1 MKKILFVL
9 LLLVSTSARSDDWLL
24 SLEDIRYQVRM
35 AAGYDS
41 SADAYMTDTLGS
53 NFIREGFVAV
63 NMALQTIRTVNSIV
77 CTKYQN
83 SYQLD
88 TLQMGIY
95 SVEWSNRDT
104 VSTLEYVSRETW
116 RSLAGTSLTDKKKPA
131 YYDYSHDSI
140 FIFAT
145 PIAADTLLIYG
156 WEKAPDLDTITT
168 LAFLRQ
174 AYRLAVLKYATWQ
187 AAMARQ
193 HPMTLEFKSQ
203 YFETLTNLKVGLGR
217 GVPVVAGQ

>member
-1 MKKILFVL
+1 MKKILFAIL
-9 LLLVSTSARSDDWLL
+9 LFVVSPIRADDWLDTL
-24 SLEDIRYQVRM
+24 KYVRYQVRL

-41 SADAYMTDTLGS
+41 GAVSYMTDTLGN
-53 NFIREGFVAV
+53 NFIREGIVAV
-63 NMALQTIRTVNSIV
+63 NIALQTIRTVNEIV
-77 CTKYQN
+77 CTKYEN

-95 SVEWSNRDT
+95 SVEWVSRDT
-104 VSTLEYVSRETW
+104 VTTLEYVSRETW
-116 RSLAGTSLTDKKKPA
+116 RPLKGKSMTDNKKPA

-140 FIFAT
+140 FIFQT
-145 PIAADTLLIYG
+145 PIAADTILVYG
-156 WEKAPDLDTITT
+156 WEKVANLDTIAA
-168 LAFLRQ
+168 LGFLRQ

-203 YFETLTNLKVGLGR
+203 YFQTLTNLKAGLGR